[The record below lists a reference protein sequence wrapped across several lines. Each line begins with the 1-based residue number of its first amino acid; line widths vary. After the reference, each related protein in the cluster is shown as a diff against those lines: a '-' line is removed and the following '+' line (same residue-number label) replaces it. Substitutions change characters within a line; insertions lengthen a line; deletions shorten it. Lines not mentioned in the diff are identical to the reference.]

1 MAAESAQGSFE
12 ERKAPSE
19 GLRQRPMLRLFA
31 YARPYLGLILVTIL
45 LSSLDSGARYVRAWM
60 IKPVLDD
67 IAIPAVGLGHIP
79 VRIPGVG
86 KLLGR
91 AENPPAAADAT
102 AAAQKSAQESA
113 QEEARKEKLRHVL
126 DKFWMIVLLAITL
139 VVLLPILGF
148 AHDYLVEFVL
158 GRIELE
164 MKVDI
169 CGKLLAL
176 PLRYHRDKQR
186 GDLLARAIGDAGR
199 SQQAIEL
206 LFSDLLEA
214 ILMIAIGVLWL
225 FWISMYLTLLM
236 LIVGPLIIGVI
247 AGYGTRIRRSAR
259 RRQVQSA
266 EVTQRLVEILAGI
279 KIIKAFRAERQEH
292 HAFRSA
298 SRLLFRRSM
307 RVVKARVQSRVFVD
321 ALNNA
326 SGVGVLL
333 FGIVLVLSGRLS
345 VGDLAA
351 FSFVSATLY
360 RPLRTLAR
368 SWSKLQ
374 ETHPSA
380 VRFFEVLDTEVEIR
394 DAPDAV
400 EIGRL
405 RDAIRF
411 RHVTFSYGR
420 EPVLRDV
427 EFEARAGEVVALVGR
442 TGAGKTT
449 LVDLLLRFYDPQEGA
464 VEIDGVDLRRV
475 RRDALLR
482 QVAVVTQEPFLFDG
496 TIAENIRYGRRDAS
510 DAEVLAAAKAA
521 YVDEF
526 ATSLPQGYDT
536 EVGVGGTRLSG
547 GQRQRITIAR
557 AILRDPAILILD
569 EATSSLDS
577 QSERILQQALEALL
591 PGRTVFVIA
600 HRLSTVRR
608 ADRILVLEHGLVSQ
622 SGTHEELLAS
632 GGLYRELVALQ
643 TGESLTAAAPA
654 HPDTAAPPL
663 RPVARA

>member
-1 MAAESAQGSFE
+1 MAADSAEGSLEEQKPLSES
-12 ERKAPSE
+12 
-19 GLRQRPMLRLFA
+19 LRQRPMLRLFA

-79 VRIPGVG
+79 VHIPGLG
-86 KLLGR
+86 KLVGR
-91 AENPPAAADAT
+91 AESPASPADAT
-102 AAAQKSAQESA
+102 AAA
-113 QEEARKEKLRHVL
+113 QEEARKEKLKQHVL
-126 DKFWMIVLLAITL
+126 DKFWSIVLMAITL

-148 AHDYLVEFVL
+148 AHDYGVEFVL

-199 SQQAIEL
+199 AQQALEL
-206 LFSDLLEA
+206 LFSDLVES
-214 ILMIAIGVLWL
+214 ILMIAIGVLAL
-225 FWISMYLTLLM
+225 FWISMSLTLVM
-236 LIVGPLIIGVI
+236 LVVGPVIIGVI
-247 AGYGTRIRRSAR
+247 AGYGGRIRRSAR

-292 HAFRSA
+292 RGFRSA

-307 RVVKARVQSRVFVD
+307 KVVVARIQSRVLVD

-326 SGVGVLL
+326 SMLGVLL
-333 FGIVLVLSGRLS
+333 LGIALVMSGRLS
-345 VGDLAA
+345 IGDLTA

-394 DAPDAV
+394 DTPDAV

-411 RHVTFSYGR
+411 RHVSFSYGR

-427 EFEARAGEVVALVGR
+427 DFEARAGEVVALVGR

-464 VEIDGVDLRRV
+464 IEIDGVDLRRV

-482 QVAVVTQEPFLFDG
+482 QIAVVTQEPFLFDG

-521 YVDEF
+521 YVEEF

-577 QSERILQQALEALL
+577 QSERVLQQALEALL

-608 ADRILVLEHGLVSQ
+608 ADRILVLEHGCVSQ

-643 TGESLTAAAPA
+643 TGESLSAGAPA
-654 HPDTAAPPL
+654 IPDTAAPPL